1 MRGPGFLPFGH
12 HTDGSQAACVGR
24 ETNTPPGDLPAP
36 MILPRRGDFPPAMSR
51 ILKIA
56 VFLAGAVF
64 YASDL
69 RTARAGDYDFYHE
82 NVMGTS
88 LELRVRAVD
97 EAAARRV
104 EAVVLNRID
113 RDSSIFS
120 GYDPSSEFSRW
131 QVGATSVA
139 NVSPEL
145 FEVLQASDAWHTRS
159 LGAFDPR
166 VEVLSRLWSDCAR
179 RDRRPTDDE
188 LTHARAAMHRPA
200 WRLDPDHRTARRT
213 SDCPI
218 SLNGIAKGYIVE
230 RACDAAIGEVP
241 GVSGVMLNVGGDL
254 RVRGDIEGVIGIAAP
269 WADSE
274 SSDPLA
280 FIRVRDRSVAT
291 SGRSQRG
298 FRLGGRWYS
307 HVIDPRTGRPVERV
321 ASATVIA
328 VRSVD
333 ADAFAKACNILDP
346 EECRR
351 LARCI
356 VGLEFLIVERDGRAV
371 RSDGWAQY
379 EAAGLEAL
387 ASAVTPGGR
396 SSGGVRPAEQGSTST
411 APSPWKDFEVLVNFE
426 INRPSPGGGRYRR
439 PYVVV
444 WIEDRHGRSVRTLAL
459 WVSSG
464 GAGPFQWIPDLKRWY
479 AADEERKRHDDRELV
494 LTIARPTRPPGKY
507 RVIWDGKDD
516 SKRSLPAGEYTISIE
531 AAREHGTYQV
541 IRKKVTIGDR
551 PFTEELKGNVEIRSA
566 SIEYRRKAAAR

>member
-1 MRGPGFLPFGH
+1 
-12 HTDGSQAACVGR
+12 
-24 ETNTPPGDLPAP
+24 
-36 MILPRRGDFPPAMSR
+36 MSR
-51 ILKIA
+51 ILRIA
-56 VFLAGAVF
+56 VYLASAVL
-64 YASDL
+64 YASSP
-69 RTARAGDYDFYHE
+69 RPARAGDYAFYHE

-97 EAAARRV
+97 EAAARRA
-104 EAVVLNRID
+104 EAIVLGRID
-113 RDSSIFS
+113 RDSSIFN
-120 GYDPSSEFSRW
+120 GYHPSSEFSRW
-131 QVGATSVA
+131 QSGAAGGA

-145 FEVLQASDAWHTRS
+145 FEVLRASDAWHTLSR
-159 LGAFDPR
+159 GAFDPR
-166 VEVLSRLWSDCAR
+166 VEVFSRLWAECAR
-179 RDRRPTDDE
+179 RDRLPGEDE
-188 LTHARAAMHRPA
+188 LRHAQAATEPPA
-200 WRLDPDHRTARRT
+200 WRLDLGSRTARRT

-218 SLNGIAKGYIVE
+218 SLNGIAKGFIVE
-230 RACDAAIGEVP
+230 RACDAALADVP

-254 RVRGDIEGVIGIAAP
+254 RVRGDIEGVVGIAAP

-274 SSDPLA
+274 SSEPLA
-280 FIRVRDRSVAT
+280 FIRVQDRSVAT

-298 FRLGGRWYS
+298 FRIGGRWFS

-328 VRSVD
+328 GSSVD
-333 ADAFAKACNILDP
+333 ADAFAKACNVLGP

-351 LARCI
+351 LARSI
-356 VGLEFLIVERDGRAV
+356 GGLEFLIVERDGRTV
-371 RSDGWAQY
+371 RSDGWSRY
-379 EAAGLEAL
+379 DAAGPGAL
-387 ASAVTPGGR
+387 ASAAAPGGPR
-396 SSGGVRPAEQGSTST
+396 SGRASPAGQGSAAA
-411 APSPWKDFEVLVNFE
+411 APSPWKDFEVVVSLE
-426 INRPSPGGGRYRR
+426 INRPQAEAGRYRR

-444 WIEDRHGRSVRTLAL
+444 WVEDRDGRSVRTLAL

-494 LTIARPTRPPGKY
+494 LTIARPTRQPGKY

-516 SKRSLPAGEYTISIE
+516 SKKPLPAGEYTISIE

-566 SIEYRRKAAAR
+566 SIDYRRKAAPR